1 MGSGNKVNL
10 LYVVTQLE
18 LGGAQK
24 QLLSLI
30 RGVSQERFNLFLFT
44 GLEGLLVEDALA
56 IPHLELQRCRFLK
69 RPIQP
74 IQDFLALINLYVF
87 IKRHNIGIVHTHS
100 SKAGFLGRLAA
111 RLAGVKVIIH
121 TVHGWSFHKY
131 QPFLLRRLFI
141 LLERFSALF
150 TDKLVVVSSFDR
162 EKGLENRIGIQSRY
176 SLIPYGIDYAEFDI
190 KDSSV
195 RCELGLNS
203 RDLVVGMVAC
213 FKPQKCPQ
221 DFIKLAGLVNR
232 SIPGVKFILAGD
244 GILRKRVERL
254 IAGSHLEGKVILTG
268 WRRDIRR
275 VLSALDVFVLTSLW
289 EGLPVTVL
297 EAMAAAK
304 VVIATDTGGV
314 REAVENGRTGF
325 LIQPH
330 DVEGLAKKLVSLLM
344 EDELRVKLGRSAREY
359 LKYHFK
365 ADAMI
370 GNTEALYA
378 SFMN

>member
-1 MGSGNKVNL
+1 
-10 LYVVTQLE
+10 
-18 LGGAQK
+18 
-24 QLLSLI
+24 
-30 RGVSQERFNLFLFT
+30 
-44 GLEGLLVEDALA
+44 
-56 IPHLELQRCRFLK
+56 
-69 RPIQP
+69 
-74 IQDFLALINLYVF
+74 
-87 IKRHNIGIVHTHS
+87 
-100 SKAGFLGRLAA
+100 
-111 RLAGVKVIIH
+111 
-121 TVHGWSFHKY
+121 
-131 QPFLLRRLFI
+131 
-141 LLERFSALF
+141 
-150 TDKLVVVSSFDR
+150 
-162 EKGLENRIGIQSRY
+162 
-176 SLIPYGIDYAEFDI
+176 
-190 KDSSV
+190 
-195 RCELGLNS
+195 
-203 RDLVVGMVAC
+203 MVAC